1 MSSLRFFSSSS
12 SAAVAALLALLAAVP
27 ACTAAATD
35 NASESE
41 DAYRVTPVDGETL
54 ALLKVRTPTGW
65 TLPVNPADD
74 ATVTYRN
81 ASIPLNVQQRLTD
94 GDGNLVVS
102 SKFDV
107 AVNAGNIAL
116 AKGTSTSYGLASL
129 KPTYKPASDAA
140 STLARDF
147 GPLPTLKVFY
157 TGASVGE
164 AQVYGQSRSNAAFW
178 SGDPQRALLAPP
190 GAYRFSWS
198 LPILSDITKTL
209 GEGKNVTVSLDPS
222 DQRATIVVKKP
233 TARDLPDAPV
243 PQCHMATRTFL
254 VHRRV
259 DNANGQYGEPASYD
273 QRNTQQPAAAI
284 QNGYVNYSNAYDQA
298 TSWAALPMKDDTTV
312 KVFPF
317 AASEGANHYELVVN
331 NVAMPLALKPGDT
344 KTIQLERL
352 DVDDVEITKET
363 GETYMA
369 HGSYQLFRQGPNASW
384 IPITV
389 RQDCSNGAG
398 QQVAFPTNAGI
409 DVLPGTYRLLISYA
423 TAEGAKQQ
431 EQVVTVP

>member
-1 MSSLRFFSSSS
+1 MPSFRTSLFG
-12 SAAVAALLALLAAVP
+12 LLALFVALP
-27 ACTAAATD
+27 ACTASDGSDAAD
-35 NASESE
+35 SEA
-41 DAYRVTPVDGETL
+41 DLHIHPKDGETL
-54 ALLKVRTPTGW
+54 SRLTVTTPGGW

-81 ASIPLNVQQRLTD
+81 ASIPLNVQQRLTE
-94 GDGNLVVS
+94 GDGYLVVS

-107 AVNAGNIAL
+107 SVNAGNVAL
-116 AKGTSTSYGLASL
+116 AKGKATSFDLASL
-129 KPTYKPASDAA
+129 KPTYKAASDA
-140 STLARDF
+140 SSKLARDF

-157 TGASVGE
+157 TGATLGE
-164 AQVYGQSRSNAAFW
+164 TQVYGQSRSNAAFW

-198 LPILSDITKTL
+198 LPILSDVNKTL
-209 GEGKNVTVSLDPS
+209 AGGDNATVSLDPS

-233 TARDLPDAPV
+233 AARDLPDAPV

-259 DNANGQYGEPASYD
+259 DNSNGQYGEPASYD

-298 TSWAALPMKDDTTV
+298 TSWAGLPMKDDTTV

-363 GETYMA
+363 GETYTV
-369 HGSYQLFRQGPNASW
+369 HGSFQLFRQGPNASW

-389 RQDCSNGAG
+389 RQDCSNGGG
-398 QQVAFPTNAGI
+398 QQVAFPTNTGI
-409 DVLPGTYRLLISYA
+409 DVLPGTYRLLISYS

-431 EQVVTVP
+431 DQTVTVP